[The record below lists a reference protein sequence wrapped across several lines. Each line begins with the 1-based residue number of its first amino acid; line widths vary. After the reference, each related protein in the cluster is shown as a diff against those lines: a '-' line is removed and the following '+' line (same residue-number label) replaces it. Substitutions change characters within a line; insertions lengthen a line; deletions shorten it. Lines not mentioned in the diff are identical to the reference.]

1 MFGAVLGF
9 VVRRGASPQWRK
21 QRLPPSPQRNF
32 PYVGKLAL
40 PLGSSVNTATQHR
53 YNSAMKAKEVQAFFE
68 RVASDWDTMR
78 LAYYDERVIKKMA
91 EIANLSEGM
100 SVADVGTGTGFVAA
114 GVAPWV
120 GRVFAVDNSLA
131 MIDVARKNL
140 ATLGV
145 RNVDLIPGEIMV
157 LPLES
162 ASVDAAF
169 ANMVLHHAEDP
180 GVMLREM
187 ARIVKPGG
195 TVAITDE
202 VEHPY
207 TWMCEEH
214 ADIWLGFNEAQVEGF
229 FREAQL
235 IGYGYESLG
244 MQ

>member
-1 MFGAVLGF
+1 
-9 VVRRGASPQWRK
+9 
-21 QRLPPSPQRNF
+21 
-32 PYVGKLAL
+32 
-40 PLGSSVNTATQHR
+40 
-53 YNSAMKAKEVQAFFE
+53 MKAKEVQAFFE

-145 RNVDLIPGEIMV
+145 RNVDLIPGEITA

-187 ARIVKPGG
+187 VRIVKPGG

-202 VEHPY
+202 VEHLTPGCARN
-207 TWMCEEH
+207 TPIFGSGLTRRRSK
-214 ADIWLGFNEAQVEGF
+214 ASSAK
-229 FREAQL
+229 R
-235 IGYGYESLG
+235 S
-244 MQ
+244 